1 LLHGGLTA
9 RNDPAPPI
17 RVVDAGKGHLLSV
30 RGVATCLG
38 VSSATVY
45 KLCAQ
50 GALVHVRVSNAIRV
64 APGDLDQFLAARRR
78 RGS

>member
-1 LLHGGLTA
+1 
-9 RNDPAPPI
+9 
-17 RVVDAGKGHLLSV
+17 VVDGSKGHLLSV

-50 GALVHVRVSNAIRV
+50 GSMVHVRVSNAIRV
-64 APGDLDQFLAARRR
+64 APGELDQFIAAQRR